1 MKRTA
6 IVLAVLCGLLLG
18 SAGPAGAQITYDP
31 NREDY
36 VLLALN
42 QAYIQLGQSAR
53 AFLRVREQFDDGLVS
68 AEEYERSVTTFQ
80 SAKINYDMALMRILS
95 NANRLASPEA

>member
-80 SAKINYDMALMRILS
+80 SAKEARAFAELVS
-95 NANRLASPEA
+95 ALASTPNQAISG